1 MSKFKIGDKVLVTR
15 MAKDHENGWNN
26 SWAPEMNKLVGEISK
41 VTEIGDGGRGIR
53 LEDYFYY
60 PEFVLEKVSNAKE
73 KEFHGYKVTYED
85 DNVHIGCR
93 TFTKER
99 IERFLKNYDEFV
111 DSINIDGESI
121 TRDEIQEIFDG
132 FTAAQKL
139 QFKVGDTVI
148 LKTTVTGKDSIMVSI
163 MDKKSGRTD
172 RINIKAFEV
181 LCVVDAEES
190 DESQS

>member
-1 MSKFKIGDKVLVTR
+1 MSKFKVGDKVLVTR
-15 MAKDHENGWNN
+15 MAKDNENGWNN

-41 VTEIGDGGRGIR
+41 VTKIGDDGRGII
-53 LEDYFYY
+53 LEDNFYY
-60 PEFVLEKVSNAKE
+60 PEFVLKKVSNAKE

>member
-15 MAKDHENGWNN
+15 MAKTHENGWDNG
-26 SWAPEMNKLVGEISK
+26 WVPEMNKLVGKISK
-41 VTEIGDGGRGIR
+41 VTEIGDDGRGIR

-132 FTAAQKL
+132 FTAAQEL

-190 DESQS
+190 YESQS